1 MSNAGESPLSGKVSL
16 MDSRNIISADGDN
29 AKQKSKISNLT
40 YDTFMHNLQLSGKL
54 GVFGTTIIIISNIIG
69 GGIVGV
75 PFATLT
81 AGLWL
86 MLIIHF
92 LNLICGVFSVYM
104 LLEAR
109 AISGL
114 ASFSELGFY

>member
-1 MSNAGESPLSGKVSL
+1 MSNAGESPLSGQVSL
-16 MDSRNIISADGDN
+16 MDSRNLLSVDAEYV
-29 AKQKSKISNLT
+29 KQKSKVSNLT
-40 YDTFMHNLQLSGKL
+40 YDTFMHNVQLSGKL

-86 MLIIHF
+86 MLVIHF
-92 LNLICGVFSVYM
+92 LNLI
-104 LLEAR
+104 
-109 AISGL
+109 
-114 ASFSELGFY
+114 